1 MDSAE
6 LRDQV
11 RVLLLE
17 RQKLEA
23 IKLVRDETGWRLK
36 KSKEYVDEVERA
48 MQSFGP
54 GDR

>member
-1 MDSAE
+1 LEDGE

-17 RQKLEA
+17 RKKIEA
-23 IKLVRDETGWRLK
+23 IKLVRDHAGWRLK
-36 KSKEYVDEVERA
+36 GSKEYVDEVQRA